1 MTDHDT
7 LRQAGKARVELE
19 AAGSLMEAMEAAL
32 VERWAATGVDAAA
45 HREKLYH
52 AAAAIRGVRKAL
64 NEAVQ
69 AGEVVKHSASMAELL
84 APPAG
89 R

>member
-1 MTDHDT
+1 MTDQET

-19 AAGSLMEAMEAAL
+19 ATGGLMEAMEAAL
-32 VERWAATGVDAAA
+32 FERWAATGIDAAA

-52 AAAAIRGVRKAL
+52 AAAALRGVRRAL
-64 NEAVQ
+64 HEAVQ
-69 AGEVVKHSASMAELL
+69 AGEVVKHSAAMADLL
-84 APPAG
+84 APSPG